1 MSDLPCPSHFVWNIF
16 VLSVSKVL
24 QERYTYENPYMY
36 MYTIFMY
43 IFICILHIFLGH
55 VRTTTPGTSTVHYQ
69 PATAT
74 LVTAPA
80 RFWSDPA
87 ACLATV
93 VPDRFGSAK
102 TILHNFQTLSAH
114 CNNALG
120 LRPCLFA
127 RSGGRMLYFSIC
139 KHILRCKRWK
149 PAKKH
154 SISKQMPHPSPI
166 PNPQPPTLQ
175 PPARG
180 ADRAEMKCICFICWV
195 CFSCQ
200 LNVY

>member
-1 MSDLPCPSHFVWNIF
+1 MIRVVIIPAFFPLAGTEKYVGEYSECSRLLECHANVACQICRAPATLWNIF

-43 IFICILHIFLGH
+43 IFICMLHIFLGH

-74 LVTAPA
+74 LDTAPA

-93 VPDRFGSAK
+93 VPDSFGSAK
-102 TILHNFQTLSAH
+102 TNLHNFQTLSAH

-139 KHILRCKRWK
+139 KHILRCKR
-149 PAKKH
+149 
-154 SISKQMPHPSPI
+154 
-166 PNPQPPTLQ
+166 
-175 PPARG
+175 
-180 ADRAEMKCICFICWV
+180 
-195 CFSCQ
+195 
-200 LNVY
+200 